1 MTVPASS
8 GPDLVE
14 LSEREFDLLFYLTS
28 ASHIQRRWDGTVRWA
43 LDAEEV
49 CDLLELAV
57 ELAAEWGTTAMHERA
72 TDLLSLIARC
82 EPPLVGLG

>member
-1 MTVPASS
+1 MSASS

-14 LSEREFDLLFYLTS
+14 LSEREFDLLMYLNS
-28 ASHIQRRWDGTVRWA
+28 AGQIQRRWDGSVRWA

-49 CDLLELAV
+49 CDLLELGV

-72 TDLLSLIARC
+72 TDVLSLIARC
-82 EPPLVGLG
+82 EPPVVGLG